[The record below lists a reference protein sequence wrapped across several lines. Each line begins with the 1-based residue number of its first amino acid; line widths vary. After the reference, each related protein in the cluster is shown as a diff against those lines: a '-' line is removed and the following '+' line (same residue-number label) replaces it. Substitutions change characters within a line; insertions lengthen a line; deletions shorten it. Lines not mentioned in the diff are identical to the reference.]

1 MRVQGLIFALHKGY
15 PTQILS
21 FSTSHLPYKKW
32 HIFRYT
38 YVVKNGFR
46 TMKKLGNKG
55 IVLVMG
61 FLLACMLDVSPV
73 KAQGSVSF
81 QVFYDEL
88 QPYGTWINH
97 NRYGF
102 VWMPRVERGFV
113 PYATNGYWINTEYG
127 NTWVSDYSWGWAPFH
142 YGRWFYDDFYGWM
155 WVPDSV
161 WGPAW
166 VVWRSGG
173 GYYGWA
179 PLMPGYGFSVS
190 YNYYNRIP
198 HHYWSFVP
206 YRYITYRSVY
216 RHCVPRPHVVNI
228 INHTTIVTNNYTDN
242 RRRTYFTGP
251 SRREIE
257 RTTQDRVRVYSVND
271 QTRPGRTAV
280 ERDRVSLYK
289 PEIDNSNASR
299 LNSMPSRYMRVD
311 GKGKLEQVE
320 ARRERTSE
328 SYRQRSLESELQRR
342 QDQRDVER
350 RESTTDQRRSLE
362 QLDRR
367 QQQDMQR
374 ESDAFE
380 RFRNERE
387 NPGREMERSADEL
400 RKMEQLNEQRRS
412 NSSDWRRQ
420 QLERQ
425 NELLEQRNLQRQN
438 NAREEQRRSNNSE
451 LRRDQFEKQNEMLQ
465 QQRNLQRE
473 RDNAVRE
480 QQRSNENM
488 RRQQFE
494 RQNSQPEIRRQQRQP
509 ESLQRIE
516 RPNQERFN
524 NPNRSFERQRSA
536 PQQEMRRSTF
546 DQNRQNPSRNHGG
559 NPGGSNAP
567 RRRN

>member
-1 MRVQGLIFALHKGY
+1 
-15 PTQILS
+15 
-21 FSTSHLPYKKW
+21 
-32 HIFRYT
+32 
-38 YVVKNGFR
+38 
-46 TMKKLGNKG
+46 MKKLGNKG
-55 IVLVMG
+55 IVMIMG
-61 FLLACMLDVSPV
+61 FLLASILHIGAV

-97 NRYGF
+97 SSYGY
-102 VWMPRVERGFV
+102 VWMPRVDRGFA

-155 WVPDSV
+155 WVPDNL

-179 PLMPGYGFSVS
+179 PLMPGLGYSAS

-198 HHYWSFVP
+198 HRYWSFVP

-242 RRRTYFTGP
+242 RSRTYFTGP

-257 RTTQDRVRVYSVND
+257 RTTQERVRTYSIND
-271 QTRPGRTAV
+271 QARPGRTSV

-299 LNSMPSRYMRVD
+299 LNSMPSQYMREN

-328 SYRQRSLESELQRR
+328 SYSENELPQK

-362 QLDRR
+362 QMDRL
-367 QQQDMQR
+367 QQRDMQR

-387 NPGREMERSADEL
+387 NPARETERNRVEES
-400 RKMEQLNEQRRS
+400 RKMDGLNEQRS
-412 NSSDWRRQ
+412 NGGELRRQ
-420 QLERQ
+420 QFEKQ
-425 NELLEQRNLQRQN
+425 NDVLQEQRNIQRQN
-438 NAREEQRRSNNSE
+438 NAREEERRSSTSE
-451 LRRDQFEKQNEMLQ
+451 LRRDHMDRQNEMIQ
-465 QQRNLQRE
+465 QQRSLQRE

-480 QQRSNENM
+480 QQRNNENV

-494 RQNSQPEIRRQQRQP
+494 RQNSDREFSRPSEMRRQERQP
-509 ESLQRIE
+509 QSLQRME
-516 RPNQERFN
+516 RPSQERFSR
-524 NPNRSFERQRSA
+524 PNSSTERQRSGS
-536 PQQEMRRSTF
+536 QQEIRRSTL
-546 DQNRQNPSRNHGG
+546 DQHRQAPSRQGG

-567 RRRN
+567 RRHN

>member
-1 MRVQGLIFALHKGY
+1 
-15 PTQILS
+15 
-21 FSTSHLPYKKW
+21 
-32 HIFRYT
+32 
-38 YVVKNGFR
+38 
-46 TMKKLGNKG
+46 MKKLGNKG
-55 IVLVMG
+55 IVMVMG
-61 FLLACMLDVSPV
+61 FLLACILDVSPV

-97 NRYGF
+97 SRYGY
-102 VWMPRVERGFV
+102 VWMPRVDRGFM

-179 PLMPGYGFSVS
+179 PLMPGFGFSVS
-190 YNYYNRIP
+190 YGYYNRIP
-198 HHYWSFVP
+198 HYYWSFVP

-228 INHTTIVTNNYTDN
+228 YNHTTIVTNNYTDS

-251 SRREIE
+251 SRRELE
-257 RTTQDRVRVYSVND
+257 RTTQEKVRVYSVND

-280 ERDRVSLYK
+280 ERDRVSVYK
-289 PEIDNSNASR
+289 PEIDGSNASR
-299 LNSMPSRYMRVD
+299 LNSMPSQYMRD
-311 GKGKLEQVE
+311 NGKGKLEQVE

-328 SYRQRSLESELQRR
+328 SYRERSPENELPRK
-342 QDQRDVER
+342 QDQRDVS
-350 RESTTDQRRSLE
+350 RENTADQRRSLE
-362 QLDRR
+362 QMDRL
-367 QQQDMQR
+367 QQRDMQR

-380 RFRNERE
+380 RFRKERE
-387 NPGREMERSADEL
+387 NPARETERNRAEES
-400 RKMEQLNEQRRS
+400 RKKEQLNEQHRP
-412 NSSDWRRQ
+412 NGNELRRQ
-420 QLERQ
+420 EFEKQ
-425 NELLEQRNLQRQN
+425 NEMLNEQRNIQRQN
-438 NAREEQRRSNNSE
+438 NAREEERRSNTSE
-451 LRRDQFEKQNEMLQ
+451 LRRDQFERQNEILQ

-480 QQRSNENM
+480 QQRNNDNV

-494 RQNSQPEIRRQQRQP
+494 RQNSEREFSRPNEMRRQERQP
-509 ESLQRIE
+509 QSLQRME
-516 RPNQERFN
+516 RPNQERFSR
-524 NPNRSFERQRSA
+524 PNSNFDRQRSGS
-536 PQQEMRRSTF
+536 QQEIRRSTL
-546 DQNRQNPSRNHGG
+546 DQNRQAPARNHGG
-559 NPGGSNAP
+559 NPGGGNTP